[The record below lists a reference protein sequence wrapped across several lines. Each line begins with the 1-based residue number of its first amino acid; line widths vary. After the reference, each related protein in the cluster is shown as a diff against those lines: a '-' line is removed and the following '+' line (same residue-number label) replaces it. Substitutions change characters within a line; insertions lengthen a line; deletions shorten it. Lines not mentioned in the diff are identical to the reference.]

1 MKIISLTSENV
12 KRIKAVHITPTGG
25 LVVIGG
31 RNGQGKSS
39 ALDSIE
45 YALGGDPD
53 VKMPV
58 RRGEKNAKIVADLG
72 DIVVRRTFTAA
83 GGTSL
88 TVTNADG
95 VKQAGPQAILDALV
109 GRIAFDPLA
118 FARQKPR
125 DQAETLRAL
134 VGLDFTT
141 LDSERA
147 AKFTER
153 TDANR
158 VAKAYEARM
167 NGMARHADAPEAET
181 SAASILA
188 EQAKAQEQNR
198 ANAEARRE
206 VDDEVR
212 AVSACRDRIGQ
223 VASEVLDIENQIA
236 SLTVRL
242 NERAAIVKKLES
254 DIPKLQALA
263 DAAVATLPKLIDV
276 DLAQFTA
283 KVNAVETVNR
293 KVRENKA
300 RAEVVKQFKAASEH
314 AEKLTSKIEALDS
327 KRRQTIADAKF
338 PIAGL
343 SFDTAGG
350 VTLDGLPFEQAS
362 SAEQLRVS
370 VAIGIALNPKLRV
383 LLIRDGS
390 LLDPDAMKL
399 LAEMAEKAGA
409 QVWIERVGTDAMTSV
424 VIEDGAVVEQPA
436 EAPKEGTLL

>member
-12 KRIKAVHITPTGG
+12 KRIKAVHITPTRA

-95 VKQAGPQAILDALV
+95 VKQSGPQAILDALV

-125 DQAETLRAL
+125 EQAETLRTL
-134 VGLDFTT
+134 VGLDFTR
-141 LDSERA
+141 LDCDRA
-147 AKFTER
+147 TKFAER
-153 TDANR
+153 TDINR
-158 VAKAYEARM
+158 TAKAYEARM
-167 NGMARHADAPEAET
+167 NGMARHADAPESET

-188 EQAKAQEQNR
+188 EQTKAQEQNL
-198 ANAEARRE
+198 ANAEARHKAAVEEDRVE
-206 VDDEVR
+206 DCKRTIADWDKAIQETKDEI
-212 AVSACRDRIGQ
+212 AVLNATLKSQEKESAEALG
-223 VASEVLDIENQIA
+223 AL
-236 SLTVRL
+236 
-242 NERAAIVKKLES
+242 
-254 DIPKLQALA
+254 PKLQKSAETMQVSASKLA
-263 DAAVATLPKLIDV
+263 DI
-276 DLAQFTA
+276 DLAQFTV
-283 KVNAVETVNR
+283 KVNAVEAVNL

-300 RAEVVKQFKAASEH
+300 RAEVVKQFKAAS
-314 AEKLTSKIEALDS
+314 AQADKLTTEIEALDS
-327 KRRQTIADAKF
+327 KRRQTITDAKF
-338 PIAGL
+338 PISGL

-399 LAEMAEKAGA
+399 LAEMADKAGA
-409 QVWIERVGTDAMTSV
+409 QVWIERVGTDSMTSV
-424 VIEDGAVVEQPA
+424 VIEDGAVIEQA
-436 EAPKEGTLL
+436 EATPKEGSLL